1 MDKDQLKRMMLFG
14 GVSFVIIIAWQFIFP
29 PPRTT
34 PQPVSPAVP
43 ASSSAASSS
52 AAITTSAT
60 GSSPAPG
67 SAPATSESAPAA
79 PALAAVSAESFTLV
93 VGKSTV
99 VIRNR
104 GAAVESWTIDG
115 SVENSKNPVELVHP
129 YDRMEGH
136 ALPLSFAGEPA
147 ADVKTLNEALWQCA
161 AAGNRLDCEYAG
173 GGLHAKKTLVLHE
186 NYLHDLTIAVERDG
200 KPLALATR
208 WGPGL
213 GHELSAKERAVRLSG
228 VRAESYLA
236 NDSIARPLAFRS
248 SDGEKSVSGPLR
260 WYGLT
265 DNFYGAL
272 FVPTAQSFEFKATAT
287 PFKPPVDA
295 DGKTPAEEMLPSVS
309 APFTGGQLFVGPKRY
324 NDLHALDHDLDR
336 ASGFYSRIPFVTSA
350 TLGAYRALIWLAK
363 RVSSWGLAIILLT
376 LLFRLVL
383 LPVTFKG
390 MVGMRVTQV
399 KMQRIQSKV
408 DDIRTRHKKKGGMDS
423 QMAMNS
429 ELGELYKKHGIS
441 QFSMLTGCLPMLLQ
455 WPLFLGYYYLLS
467 QMIELKGQH
476 FLHLKDLT
484 AADPWLIFPI
494 LSGLFMFISSYIS
507 SRTIADK
514 FQRTYSMLL
523 PLIFAWFFIYYPA
536 GLSVYWTVSNI
547 FTIGQQKLINHY
559 GDKKAVEERA
569 REKLKSEL
577 EKKSK

>member
-1 MDKDQLKRMMLFG
+1 M
-14 GVSFVIIIAWQFIFP
+14 
-29 PPRTT
+29 
-34 PQPVSPAVP
+34 
-43 ASSSAASSS
+43 
-52 AAITTSAT
+52 
-60 GSSPAPG
+60 
-67 SAPATSESAPAA
+67 
-79 PALAAVSAESFTLV
+79 
-93 VGKSTV
+93 
-99 VIRNR
+99 
-104 GAAVESWTIDG
+104 
-115 SVENSKNPVELVHP
+115 
-129 YDRMEGH
+129 
-136 ALPLSFAGEPA
+136 
-147 ADVKTLNEALWQCA
+147 NEALWKCQYKLPDVVA
-161 AAGNRLDCEYAG
+161 VIEWIPNGVSCEFSS
-173 GGLHAKKTLVLHE
+173 GGLHAKKSLTLHE
-186 NYLHDLTIAVERDG
+186 NFLHDLTISVERDG
-200 KPLALATR
+200 KPLALATS

-236 NDSIARPLAFRS
+236 GDSIARPLAFRS

-260 WYGLT
+260 WYGLA

-272 FVPTAQSFEFKATAT
+272 FVPAAKTTEFKATAT
-287 PFKPPVDA
+287 KFNPPVDG
-295 DGKTPAEEMLPSVS
+295 DGKTPAEEFLPAVN
-309 APFTGGQLFVGPKRY
+309 APFTEGQLFVGPKRY
-324 NDLHALDHDLDR
+324 DDLRALDHDLDR
-336 ASGFYSRIPFVTSA
+336 ASGFFSRIPFVTPA
-350 TLGAYRALIWLAK
+350 TLGAYRALNWLAK

-514 FQRTYSMLL
+514 FQRTYSMML
-523 PLIFAWFFIYYPA
+523 PLLFCWFFILRMNILRSK
-536 GLSVYWTVSNI
+536 LSR
-547 FTIGQQKLINHY
+547 FL
-559 GDKKAVEERA
+559 
-569 REKLKSEL
+569 
-577 EKKSK
+577 